1 VSRFPA
7 LRLPVLVAKERCDFL
22 QQVQAQVYPL
32 NMLVSRS
39 ADRSV
44 DAKKEFVG
52 DFKNGES
59 CV

>member
-1 VSRFPA
+1 MSRFPA

-22 QQVQAQVYPL
+22 QQVQVYPL
-32 NMLVSRS
+32 NMLVSRG
-39 ADRSV
+39 AGRSV
-44 DAKKEFVG
+44 DTKKEFAG